1 MTIMASSTAAQ
12 TAPVIPSDG
21 PHAKFLRYPRAVAKE
36 HPQLFPITPATRP
49 LVVGL
54 DLRTLGPQPADYEE
68 LVHVLRRDVVT
79 PMLMVFEDDDA
90 ALATAWIEACQIEEH
105 YVIHY
110 TDPQSA
116 GRFLDSVEFSVSTM
130 HGEESWGW
138 RKCHFFD
145 IYALLDA
152 QNTSATGLSSD
163 DRIRGAVL
171 AATGFGLGTDVI
183 VSLAPTVGRADV
195 GDNDIVTTV
204 TPDDLHPVF
213 GHYLRMTGNRTVAE
227 YRSGGQSISVTQKME
242 PPSVKEVYDIGLASL
257 LGWLDMFRIV
267 AVQLRDFQAVAEIDT
282 IRTRIRRAAR
292 ALDEV
297 IAALSRTNGRDAAPT
312 ADTIEFVSEA
322 FDRELLYLMAVF
334 DGYGRA
340 FVRWLDPT
348 SGKDLRKS
356 LHSSKT
362 LDDYVDPNYPSAPQL
377 PRLHEL
383 QRFAFACSQLR
394 NRIHDAVLPTGSFTN
409 RTYGNSQ
416 AIAIDL
422 GQTDVELTQ
431 ELVDRLGVW
440 RTTPPN
446 AIFGQPTTVAEVA
459 TTAVELFRAS
469 LEYVDLFTHLIMCTK
484 PVNAP
489 DAAELLGKVTDTGYR
504 PPEPHPTE
512 ALYRQLF
519 RWD

>member
-1 MTIMASSTAAQ
+1 MASPNTARI
-12 TAPVIPSDG
+12 APIIPSDG
-21 PHAKFLRYPRAVAKE
+21 PHAKFVRYARAVAKE
-36 HPQLFPITPATRP
+36 HQPLFPLTPSTRP
-49 LVVGL
+49 MVVGL
-54 DLRTLGPQPADYEE
+54 DLRTLGPEPADYEN

-90 ALATAWIEACQIEEH
+90 ALATAWIEACEVEEH
-105 YVIHY
+105 HVLHY
-110 TDPQSA
+110 TNPQSV

-130 HGEESWGW
+130 HGEERRGW

-145 IYALLDA
+145 IYALFDA
-152 QNTSATGLSSD
+152 QDATATDLSTD
-163 DRIRGAVL
+163 DRIRAAVL
-171 AATGFGLGTDVI
+171 ASAGYGLGTDVV

-195 GDNDIVTTV
+195 GDNDIVTAV

-227 YRSGGQSISVTQKME
+227 YRYGGPSVSVTEKME
-242 PPSVKEVYDIGLASL
+242 PPSMKKVYGIGLGSL
-257 LGWLDMFRIV
+257 VGWLDMFHIV
-267 AVQLRDFQAVAEIDT
+267 AGQLGDIRAFAEIET
-282 IRTRIRRAAR
+282 VRTRIRRAAR

-297 IAALSRTNGRDAAPT
+297 IAALSRTNGHDAAPT
-312 ADTIEFVSEA
+312 TDTIEFVSEA
-322 FDRELLYLMAVF
+322 FDREMLYLMAVF

-340 FVRWLDPT
+340 FVRWLDPS
-348 SGKDLRKS
+348 SGRELRKS
-356 LHSSKT
+356 LHSAKT
-362 LDDYVDPNYPSAPQL
+362 LDDYVDPYYLDAPQL
-377 PRLHEL
+377 ARLREL

-416 AIAIDL
+416 SIAIDL

-440 RTTPPN
+440 RATPPN
-446 AIFGQPTTVAEVA
+446 TVFGQPTTVAEVA
-459 TTAVELFRAS
+459 TTAVELFKAS

-484 PVNAP
+484 PVGAP
-489 DAAELLGKVTDTGYR
+489 NSTDLLGKVTDTGYR
-504 PPEPHPTE
+504 PSAPHPTE